1 MEARAELGRTGI
13 SKLFVGVVLVI
24 VAVGLGIMAAYL
36 ASNLTGAAGT
46 SEPAH
51 AAPGTV
57 LRQDNPARQDNPN
70 INDADAVQ
78 APATDQPILD
88 GQGIQFV

>member
-1 MEARAELGRTGI
+1 MEARATVGRTGI

-36 ASNLTGAAGT
+36 AANLTGSAGAGT
-46 SEPAH
+46 SSEPVK

-57 LRQDNPARQDNPN
+57 LRQDNPSQTD
-70 INDADAVQ
+70 Q
-78 APATDQPILD
+78 APAE
-88 GQGIQFV
+88 IQLGPRHGGALEE

>member
-1 MEARAELGRTGI
+1 MEARATIGRTGI

-36 ASNLTGAAGT
+36 AANLTGSAGAGT
-46 SEPAH
+46 SSEPVN

-57 LRQDNPARQDNPN
+57 LRQDNPAQDS
-70 INDADAVQ
+70 ASQTEQ
-78 APATDQPILD
+78 APADDESLPFR
-88 GQGIQFV
+88 GGIQLV

>member
-1 MEARAELGRTGI
+1 MEARATVGRTGI

-36 ASNLTGAAGT
+36 AANLTGSAGAGART
-46 SEPAH
+46 EQVN

-57 LRQDNPARQDNPN
+57 LRQDNPSQTE
-70 INDADAVQ
+70 Q
-78 APATDQPILD
+78 APD
-88 GQGIQFV
+88 IQLGPRHGGALEE